1 MGKIGT
7 WSYWFKTKD
16 GEDVVNTTNK
26 LDIPKNC
33 QYILLFKHHKP
44 DGNIDE
50 EMSIDGKII
59 LKHKNI
65 NKIDGCAKFHLSM
78 ETFEKIYET
87 LDVKYP
93 EAKYKKILNKKLKQN
108 PAMKGCK
115 IK

>member
-1 MGKIGT
+1 MRAIERLCQNLEPPV
-7 WSYWFKTKD
+7 FRQ
-16 GEDVVNTTNK
+16 GEGSV
-26 LDIPKNC
+26 
-33 QYILLFKHHKP
+33 KHHKP

-50 EMSIDGKII
+50 EMSVEGKII

-87 LDVKYP
+87 LGVKYP
-93 EAKYKKILNKKLKQN
+93 EAKYKKILNKKLKKN